1 MGKLTDT
8 FQQVR
13 EAGKSLAFCGEEKI
27 NEVLRAVADATESQ
41 AGQMSLTRS
50 MTG

>member
-27 NEVLRAVADATESQ
+27 NEVLRAVEEATK
-41 AGQMSLTRS
+41 T
-50 MTG
+50 